1 MITVLIA
8 VVLTACCAGTA
19 FAAKGKGGKGSKGT
33 TKAAPRTTYR
43 TYNTYTQRN
52 YQAGTQGTA
61 GTATAKK
68 SAEPAKTTVI
78 KLDNT
83 GSKGKTGDALHQTN
97 LADKSLDSLADTYY
111 RNSDKKTIDRDKD
124 SIAVFFTGGV
134 LNGLDNLAK
143 VRSFYGDTLNE
154 FPVSYLFDTGND
166 SMTVPY
172 NAIYSSRAPVQRMMG
187 KAAYDAAGLGIS
199 EISQGEKG
207 LSGMLK
213 SAVKSGEI
221 VPYLC
226 CANLSGSDKLKKA
239 YKKFGVKD
247 YTVIR
252 KYGKKVVVFGL
263 IGEEPFNSYAPR
275 GLKFQ
280 DPVKAAGN
288 VMKQIKKNKVKPD
301 LVVCLTN
308 FGDSADKS
316 RSADVSLAKSV
327 KGIDLIISG
336 NSAVTL
342 KKPVQSG
349 KTRIVSAASGAR
361 WAGYVRF
368 KKKDGDY
375 KYKSLRMVDLNKR
388 KGKSDVVTSAMPKY
402 RALYDSAYFKKYG
415 CTYNSETAENPYTMS
430 VRAAAQ
436 SAGDNAYG
444 NLVADSYLRAAKKS
458 AGLNDNILLSAVST
472 KAIRGD
478 LKKGTVRTKD
488 VFSLF
493 SQNLSDDNRV
503 GVPLVSCW
511 LKGSELKKLTELV
524 ASGFK
529 SKKENGR
536 VYFGGMVFSYNPHR
550 FPGNRVFRLKVKT
563 KNGKTVKVN
572 KDRLYRIVTDRD
584 TAAAIRTMIAEKGN
598 SKGIVPR
605 DRGGRKLTRIPAL
618 MRKNSEREVKAW
630 TALAN
635 CLKSYESG
643 AVPEVYAKA
652 DGRMLYDN
660 SRNPVHLLSGSAKTF
675 GILLACFVLVIAVI
689 ILLIIL
695 LSNVFGRRRRR
706 NRRIKYPKRAKQK
719 PIFTKK

>member
-1 MITVLIA
+1 MITFLIA
-8 VVLTACCAGTA
+8 VLLTASCAGTV
-19 FAAKGKGGKGSKGT
+19 FAAKGSKGGKGKA
-33 TKAAPRTTYR
+33 KAAPRTTYR
-43 TYNTYTQRN
+43 AYNPYAQRN
-52 YQAGTQGTA
+52 YPAGTQGTTGA
-61 GTATAKK
+61 ATAKK

-78 KLDNT
+78 RLDNT

-97 LADKSLDSLADTYY
+97 LADKSLDSLSDTYY
-111 RNSDKKTIDRDKD
+111 RSSDQKTIDRDKD
-124 SIAVFFTGGV
+124 SIVVFFTGGV
-134 LNGLDNLAK
+134 LNGVDNLAK
-143 VRSFYGDTLNE
+143 VRSFYGDNLNE
-154 FPVSYLFDTGND
+154 YPVSYLFDSGND

-172 NAIYSSRAPVQRMMG
+172 NTIYRNKAPVQRMMG

-199 EISQGEKG
+199 EISQGENG

-213 SAVKSGEI
+213 SAVESGEI

-252 KYGKKVVVFGL
+252 KYGKKVAVFGL

-275 GLKFQ
+275 GLKYS
-280 DPVKAAGN
+280 DPIKTAGN

-308 FGDSADKS
+308 FGDTADKS

-336 NSAVTL
+336 NSTVTL
-342 KKPVQSG
+342 KKPVKSG
-349 KTRIVSAASGAR
+349 RTRIVSAATGAR

-375 KYKSLRMVDLNKR
+375 KYKSLEIVDLNKR

-415 CTYNSETAENPYTMS
+415 YTYQSKLTENPYAMS
-430 VRAAAQ
+430 KRAAAE
-436 SAGDNAYG
+436 SVGDNVYG
-444 NLVADSYLRAAKKS
+444 NLITDSYIRAARKS
-458 AGLNDNILLSAVST
+458 AGLKDGVLLSAVST

-478 LKKGTVRTKD
+478 LKKGKVRTKD

-524 ASGFK
+524 ASDFK

-536 VYFGGMVFSYNPHR
+536 IYFGGMTFSYNPHR
-550 FPGNRVFRLKVKT
+550 FPGNRVFRLRVKAN
-563 KNGKTVKVN
+563 NGKEIKAD
-572 KDRLYRIVTDRD
+572 KDKLYRIVMDRD
-584 TAAAIRTMIAEKGN
+584 TAAAIRTMIAEKDH
-598 SKGIVPR
+598 SKSIVPR
-605 DRGGRKLTRIPAL
+605 DGRGKKLTRIPAL
-618 MRKNSEREVKAW
+618 KRKNSEREVKAW
-630 TALAN
+630 TAAAN
-635 CLKSYESG
+635 RLRSFESG
-643 AVPEVYAKA
+643 VVSEKYAKA

-660 SRNPVHLLSGSAKTF
+660 SRNPLHLLSGSVKTF
-675 GILLACFVLVIAVI
+675 GILLAIIVIVVAVI
-689 ILLIIL
+689 ILLFIL

-706 NRRIKYPKRAKQK
+706 NRRIKYPKKTKQK